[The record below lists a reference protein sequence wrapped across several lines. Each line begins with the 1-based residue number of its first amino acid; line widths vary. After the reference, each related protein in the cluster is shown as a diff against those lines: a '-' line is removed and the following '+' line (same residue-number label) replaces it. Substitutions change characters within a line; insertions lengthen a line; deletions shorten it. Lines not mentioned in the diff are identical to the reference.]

1 MIDDVIGS
9 WIPELVYLIE
19 VAFPHNAG
27 RNMCLLESHWD
38 SGLETVLYGVSAD
51 LLGAMEQ
58 MRRLPNCLGQ
68 TCFVVDAANKMQ

>member
-51 LLGAMEQ
+51 LLGDGA
-58 MRRLPNCLGQ
+58 
-68 TCFVVDAANKMQ
+68 DAPAVKLSWTNLFGR